1 MAYNQPNERPARSC
15 CEKIHKALF
24 GSCYPKK
31 NDVPDSSQTT
41 NDYSTVEPHVSSTQL
56 DSVPR
61 EEKTSEHVEH
71 SSSNNIED
79 DSYNDTVSGS
89 ISHPK
94 LTLVPRPRVDT
105 VGKTRKP

>member
-31 NDVPDSSQTT
+31 NETT
-41 NDYSTVEPHVSSTQL
+41 NDFSTVEPHVSSTQL

-61 EEKTSEHVEH
+61 EEKVSEHVEH
-71 SSSNNIED
+71 SSSNNVED
-79 DSYNDTVSGS
+79 DSNNDTVSGS

-94 LTLVPRPRVDT
+94 VTLIPRPRVDF
-105 VGKTRKP
+105 VGKTLKP